1 MAVYIVLLG
10 PPGAGKGTQAEKI
23 SEVYQLTHVS
33 TGDLFRENIRENT
46 ELGKKAKEYTDN
58 GLLVPD
64 EVTIAMVEDRLKRDD
79 CKNGALLDGFPRTI
93 KQAEALDKML
103 EESLSSK
110 VTVVPCID
118 VDQSALVQRISGRR
132 MCKNGHVFHVATKP
146 AKVEGVCDVCGE
158 PLYQR
163 ADDNEETVQTRLNAY
178 NESTAKLIDYY
189 DAKGVLRK
197 VDGNQPID
205 AVSEAMLAVID
216 AEL

>member
-1 MAVYIVLLG
+1 MATYIVLLG

-23 SEVYQLTHVS
+23 SEAYHLTHVS

-46 ELGKKAKEYTDN
+46 ELGKKAREYTDN

-64 EVTIAMVEDRLKRDD
+64 EVTIAMVEDRLKKDD

-103 EESLSSK
+103 DESFNAK
-110 VTVVPCID
+110 VTVVPCIE
-118 VDQSALVQRISGRR
+118 VDEESLVKRISGRR
-132 MCKNGHVFHVATKP
+132 MCKNGHVFHVHTKP
-146 AKVEGVCDVCGE
+146 SKVEGVCDVCGE

-178 NESTAKLIDYY
+178 KESTSKLVDYY
-189 DAKGVLRK
+189 GNKGVLK
-197 VDGNQPID
+197 AIDGNKQID
-205 AVSEAMLAVID
+205 EVTKAMLAAIN
-216 AEL
+216 AEI

>member
-1 MAVYIVLLG
+1 MATYIVLLG

-23 SEVYQLTHVS
+23 SEVYHLTHVS

-46 ELGKKAKEYTDN
+46 ELGKKAREYTDN

-64 EVTIAMVEDRLKRDD
+64 EVTIAMVEDRLKKDD

-103 EESLSSK
+103 EEKFGSK

-118 VDQSALVQRISGRR
+118 VDQKALVKRISGRR
-132 MCKNGHVFHVATKP
+132 MCKNGHVFHIETKP
-146 AKVEGVCDVCGE
+146 SKVEGVCDVCGE

-178 NESTAKLIDYY
+178 NESTSKLVDYY
-189 DAKGVLRK
+189 GNKGVLK
-197 VDGNQPID
+197 TVDGNKQIQD
-205 AVSEAMLAVID
+205 VTKAMMAVID
-216 AEL
+216 AAI